1 MIMHMWE
8 EDTVGR
14 LLQEIAKN
22 EDVAYIYLF
31 NSQGQIVHHSES
43 AKEGKMTTW
52 AWKNLEKGWV
62 YSRLTRMS
70 NDLRIYEVAKFF
82 TPVGSPPPVQHMMQ
96 SKNKDPGHQ
105 HTGDI
110 VVLGL
115 KMTAYDAARKSDQR
129 HAMVMAGI
137 VLILGTAVFFFIFVI
152 QNYYLVDRTLR
163 QTQDYTQQIIASM
176 ASGLLSI
183 DLDGRII
190 SFNEI
195 AKKLLDFEPKGT
207 KGINLKSMLDFQAAG
222 IQEVMDHCLTIT
234 DKEIRFLQTSGE
246 IIPLSISVSP
256 IRDQAG
262 ACSGAVIIL
271 RDLRKIKQLEDRLRR
286 SEKLAAVGQLA
297 AGLAHEIRNPLSS
310 IRGFTQFLR
319 HALKE
324 RPKEKEYAEIMIKE
338 IDRINRVVTDLLS
351 FANPKDAEIKRID
364 PKELIEHVIRL
375 IEDDARAKSATIR
388 RDIPSGIKKLPLD
401 AYQMTQAL
409 LNLFLNALKFIK
421 PGGTIEIRVSL
432 EDDGTQFVFQMED
445 DGPGIPKENLP
456 RIFDPFFTTRETGTG
471 LGLAIVHQIVEN
483 HQGEIDVESP
493 PSNRSR
499 GCRFLIRIPV
509 IESISEDEKKE

>member
-1 MIMHMWE
+1 
-8 EDTVGR
+8 
-14 LLQEIAKN
+14 
-22 EDVAYIYLF
+22 
-31 NSQGQIVHHSES
+31 
-43 AKEGKMTTW
+43 MTTW

-82 TPVGSPPPVQHMMQ
+82 TSVGSPPPVQHMMQ
-96 SKNKDPGHQ
+96 LKNKDPGHQ
-105 HTGDI
+105 HTGDF

-207 KGINLKSMLDFQAAG
+207 KGINLKSMLDFQEAG

-256 IRDQAG
+256 IRGQAD

-351 FANPKDAEIKRID
+351 FASPKDAEIKRTD

-375 IEDDARAKSATIR
+375 IEDDARAKTATIR
-388 RDIPSGIKKLPLD
+388 RDIPSGIKKLPVD

-421 PGGTIEIRVSL
+421 PGGIIEIRVSL
-432 EDDGTQFVFQMED
+432 EDDGTQFVFQVED
-445 DGPGIPKENLP
+445 DGPGIPKENLHK
-456 RIFDPFFTTRETGTG
+456 IFDPFFTTRETGTG

-499 GCRFLIRIPV
+499 GCRFLMRIPV
-509 IESISEDEKKE
+509 TESISEDEKKE